1 MSGAAGAVPAAARG
15 AAIRLGGVTAGYVAG
30 QPVLS
35 GLSIAGETGKVTV
48 ILGPNGSGKSTALRV
63 LAGLLR
69 PWTGQ
74 VRVGFGGQE
83 TDLLPVAAHERSRFR
98 IGYLTQG
105 HSVFPGMTV
114 HDNLM
119 IGAWPVRGDRHRA
132 EAAVSSVY
140 DRYPELRK
148 RRRSLAGS
156 LSGGQQRILEV
167 ARLLVPDPA
176 VVLVDEPS
184 AGVAPA
190 IAAAM
195 YSELRGLREEGRT
208 VVLVD
213 QDVRSAL
220 AIADTVY
227 TLRSGRNDRHGPAS
241 EFSGD
246 AGGLAREWL
255 SVPGEPA

>member
-1 MSGAAGAVPAAARG
+1 MSAMAGKVPATDRG
-15 AAIRLGGVTAGYVAG
+15 ATICVAGVTAEYFPG
-30 QPVLS
+30 QPILS
-35 GLSIAGETGKVTV
+35 DLTIAAETGKVTV
-48 ILGPNGSGKSTALRV
+48 ILGPNGSGKSTTLRV

-69 PWTGQ
+69 PRAGEVTIT
-74 VRVGFGGQE
+74 FGGRT
-83 TDLLPVAAHERSRFR
+83 TDLIPVAAYERSHYR
-98 IGYLTQG
+98 IAYLTQG
-105 HSVFPGMTV
+105 HSIFPGMTV

-119 IGAWPVRGDRHRA
+119 IGAWPIRKDRQRV
-132 EAAVSSVY
+132 EAAIASVY
-140 DRYPELRK
+140 ERYPMLRE
-148 RRRSLAGS
+148 RRKSLAAS

-195 YSELRGLREEGRT
+195 YEELRRLREEGRT

-213 QDVRSAL
+213 QDVRPAL

-227 TLRSGRNDRHGPAS
+227 TLRSGRNDRSGPA
-241 EFSGD
+241 EQFAGD
-246 AGGLAREWL
+246 VAGIAREWL
-255 SVPGEPA
+255 AVPGDST

>member
-1 MSGAAGAVPAAARG
+1 MSAAGAVPAVARG
-15 AAIRLGGVTAGYVAG
+15 AAIRLGGVTAGYVPG

-35 GLSIAGETGKVTV
+35 DLTITGETGKVTV

-69 PWTGQ
+69 PRAGE
-74 VRVGFGGQE
+74 VRVRFGDQE
-83 TDLLPVAAHERSRFR
+83 TDLLPVAAHDRSRYR

-119 IGAWPVRGDRHRA
+119 IGAWPVRRDRHRA
-132 EAAVSSVY
+132 EEAISSVY
-140 DRYPELRK
+140 DRYPLLRE
-148 RRRSLAGS
+148 RHRSLAGS

-190 IAAAM
+190 IAAVM
-195 YSELRGLREEGRT
+195 YEELRRLRDEGRS

-227 TLRSGRNDRHGPAS
+227 TLRSGRNDRHGPAA

-246 AGGLAREWL
+246 VGGLAREWL
-255 SVPGEPA
+255 FVPGGNS

>member
-1 MSGAAGAVPAAARG
+1 MSAAPGTVPADARG
-15 AAIRLGGVTAGYVAG
+15 AAISLGQVTAGYVPG
-30 QPVLS
+30 QPILS
-35 GLSIAGETGKVTV
+35 GLTITGETGKVTV
-48 ILGPNGSGKSTALRV
+48 ILGPNGSGKSTTLRV

-69 PWTGQ
+69 PRAGE
-74 VRVGFGGQE
+74 VRIRFGAEE
-83 TDLLPVAAHERSRFR
+83 TDLLPVAAHERARYR

-119 IGAWPVRGDRHRA
+119 IGAWPVRRDRHRA
-132 EAAVSSVY
+132 EGAISAVY

-148 RRRSLAGS
+148 RRKSLAGS

-195 YSELRGLREEGRT
+195 YAELRGLRDEGRT

-227 TLRSGRNDRHGPAS
+227 TLRSGRNDRHGPTA

-246 AGGLAREWL
+246 VGGLARGWL
-255 SVPGEPA
+255 SVPGENA

>member
-1 MSGAAGAVPAAARG
+1 MSAAAGPNLATARG
-15 AAIRLGGVTAGYVAG
+15 AAVRLGGVSAGYVPG

-35 GLSIAGETGKVTV
+35 NMSITGEAGKVTV
-48 ILGPNGSGKSTALRV
+48 ILGPNGSGKSTTLRV

-69 PWTGQ
+69 PWTGE
-74 VRVGFGGQE
+74 VRVDFDGQE
-83 TDLLPVAAHERSRFR
+83 TDLLPVAAHERSRLR

-105 HSVFPGMTV
+105 HSVFPDMSV

-119 IGAWPVRGDRHRA
+119 IGAWPVRKDRHRA
-132 EAAVSSVY
+132 AAALSAVY
-140 DRYPELRK
+140 DRYPELRR

-195 YSELRGLREEGRT
+195 YAELRRIREEGRT

-220 AIADTVY
+220 GIADTVY
-227 TLRSGRNDRHGPAS
+227 TLRSGTNDRHGPAA

-246 AGGLAREWL
+246 AGALAREWL
-255 SVPGEPA
+255 SAPGGNA